1 MKKTILIVPLFLV
14 SQLAFSQQNNSNNNN
29 EIKKVLST
37 FMECLVKKDTI
48 KFYNLFHSDSVTWVG
63 VTQQKS
69 YADELKKDS
78 SAKDNFSATY
88 KEFYRSFYKNEIEE
102 KFYNVQIVED
112 GYIATVAFD
121 YSFWYKKKK
130 LNWGK
135 ESWGLIKTNGE
146 WKITS
151 VIFSTEDETIN
162 PEPESKKTKQIG
174 E

>member
-1 MKKTILIVPLFLV
+1 MKKTILILTIILV
-14 SQLAFSQQNNSNNNN
+14 SKSAFSQQAKSDDKT

-37 FMECLVKKDTI
+37 FMECLLKKDSV
-48 KFYNLFHSDSVTWVG
+48 KFYTLFHKDPVVWVG
-63 VTQQKS
+63 VTQEKS
-69 YADELKKDS
+69 LLEELKKDS
-78 SAKDNFSATY
+78 TTKDNFSDSY
-88 KEFYRSFYKNEIEE
+88 KKFYRSFFKNEIEE

-112 GYIATVAFD
+112 GYIASVIFD

-151 VIFSTEDETIN
+151 VIFSIEYEAIN
-162 PEPESKKTKQIG
+162 PEPKNKI
-174 E
+174 